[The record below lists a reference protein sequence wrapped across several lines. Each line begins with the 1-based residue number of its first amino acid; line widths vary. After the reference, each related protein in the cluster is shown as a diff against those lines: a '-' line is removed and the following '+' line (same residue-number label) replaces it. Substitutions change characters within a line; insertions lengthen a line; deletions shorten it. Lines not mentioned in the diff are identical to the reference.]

1 MAICPH
7 PEIIT
12 DGVSGNKELNE
23 LYLAW
28 HQGYEAHKL
37 EVITKVRFLEMH
49 ISDLAGE
56 IRKLKEL
63 RRDLEKQKAKAEGQI
78 SRETRE

>member
-1 MAICPH
+1 MALCPH

-12 DGVSGNKELNE
+12 DRVSGKTESNE

-37 EVITKVRFLEMH
+37 EVITKVRFLEIH

-63 RRDLEKQKAKAEGQI
+63 RRDLEQQKAKI
-78 SRETRE
+78 SNQLFRETGK

>member
-12 DGVSGNKELNE
+12 DRVSGKTESNN

-49 ISDLAGE
+49 ISELAGE

-63 RRDLEKQKAKAEGQI
+63 RRELEELKAKTE
-78 SRETRE
+78 S

>member
-1 MAICPH
+1 MQQIFKKVIDMAICPH

-12 DGVSGNKELNE
+12 DGVSGKTELNE

-37 EVITKVRFLEMH
+37 EVITKVRFLELH

-63 RRDLEKQKAKAEGQI
+63 RRDLEQLKDKY
-78 SRETRE
+78 

>member
-1 MAICPH
+1 MALCPH
-7 PEIIT
+7 PEMII
-12 DGVSGNKELNE
+12 DRLSGKTESNE

-56 IRKLKEL
+56 IRKLREL
-63 RRDLEKQKAKAEGQI
+63 RRDLEQQKAKTEGQML
-78 SRETRE
+78 RETGK

>member
-1 MAICPH
+1 MALCPH

-12 DGVSGNKELNE
+12 DRVSGKTESNE

-37 EVITKVRFLEMH
+37 EIITKVSFLEMH

-56 IRKLKEL
+56 IKKLKEL
-63 RRDLEKQKAKAEGQI
+63 RRDLEQQKARINSQI
-78 SRETRE
+78 LRENEK